1 MRDDQTRMTV
11 IRGLVIVLVACSTA
25 SCNESPRP
33 LPASQGLDGFWQT
46 EGYGQI
52 FDVRSGHARVYEVT
66 AVSCI
71 LANEFEVRPSDA
83 DDVEALFVM
92 PDEDREIDVQPGSN
106 EDERWL
112 RFESTAS
119 RRHLNRINELPAT
132 CSTTTSPDPVSVFDT
147 FWQTYSE
154 HYPFFTMKAVDWEAV
169 GKQHRARLG
178 ARTSNEELFQILRD
192 MTALLEDAHIYVEA
206 SDLDMEYVGVRPD
219 PTPMDDEAVAR
230 AFAIID
236 KRYLLE
242 PPSISCGGLLAVGR
256 LPHNT
261 RYFRLLSF
269 SDFGRDYA
277 SGLAC
282 LEATLDQLL
291 ESPGE
296 IDGVV
301 LDVRINDGGFD
312 PYGLAIASRFAT
324 AEYLAYTKETRNDPT
339 DDTRWSEGQPSLVR
353 PTAKTGFAG
362 PVVLLIGQDSVSAA
376 ETFTMALMGRVPAI
390 TRIGENTQGVFS
402 DVMERSLPNG
412 WQFGL
417 PNEQFLT
424 VDGRTFD
431 GPGIPPDVETPVFT
445 PADLEAGKDSA
456 LVKALEILGLPQD

>member
-178 ARTSNEELFQILRD
+178 AR
-192 MTALLEDAHIYVEA
+192 
-206 SDLDMEYVGVRPD
+206 
-219 PTPMDDEAVAR
+219 
-230 AFAIID
+230 
-236 KRYLLE
+236 
-242 PPSISCGGLLAVGR
+242 
-256 LPHNT
+256 
-261 RYFRLLSF
+261 
-269 SDFGRDYA
+269 
-277 SGLAC
+277 
-282 LEATLDQLL
+282 
-291 ESPGE
+291 
-296 IDGVV
+296 
-301 LDVRINDGGFD
+301 DV
-312 PYGLAIASRFAT
+312 
-324 AEYLAYTKETRNDPT
+324 K
-339 DDTRWSEGQPSLVR
+339 
-353 PTAKTGFAG
+353 
-362 PVVLLIGQDSVSAA
+362 
-376 ETFTMALMGRVPAI
+376 
-390 TRIGENTQGVFS
+390 
-402 DVMERSLPNG
+402 
-412 WQFGL
+412 
-417 PNEQFLT
+417 
-424 VDGRTFD
+424 
-431 GPGIPPDVETPVFT
+431 
-445 PADLEAGKDSA
+445 
-456 LVKALEILGLPQD
+456 